1 MNEQNKKPKD
11 SRPARSSSV
20 SRAQEEKRLERSA
33 SKKQSRDLAAQR
45 RNTREKK
52 RELSRIN
59 SVLKKEPKRKRSENA
74 VGKWFISPLVKT
86 MVYLAVILVISV
98 FLGFYLISVANDLFA
113 FVKSEEEVT
122 LTVPE
127 NATIEEVSDLLYENG
142 LIRYPSLFRF
152 YAKLKKDDGKFIA
165 GEYTVKASMNYDLL
179 RNAFKY
185 KYSRTIVRLTIPEG
199 FTCDDIIDLF
209 VSKGVSSREEFIQAI
224 NTADFSE
231 FAFVRALDE
240 NPNPDRHYRL
250 EGYLYPDT
258 YEFYSDASAAQ
269 CLYKLLENFDKKFK
283 DVYYERCQ
291 ALGLTVDQVITIASY
306 VQSEAYYLDEYE
318 RVASVFYNRLNNP
331 AAFPCLE
338 SDATAAYA
346 VQLLEGKRP
355 DNVTPETLKVQS
367 PYNTY
372 LHAGLSPGAIS
383 NPGYDAIMTA
393 LYPAS
398 TSYYYFYTNSD
409 RTTVFSAT
417 LWEHQAAIA
426 ADQNRLPQS

>member
-1 MNEQNKKPKD
+1 MNEQNKKPKEAGAARPSPAAGTD
-11 SRPARSSSV
+11 AKKSR
-20 SRAQEEKRLERSA
+20 QSA
-33 SKKQSRDLAAQR
+33 SKQKAQDLAAQR

-59 SVLKKEPKRKRSENA
+59 NVLKKEPKRKRRDSA
-74 VGKWFISPLVKT
+74 VGKGIVSPLVKT
-86 MVYLAVILVISV
+86 MIYLAVVVVISV

-113 FVKSEEEVT
+113 FVKSDEEVVV
-122 LTVPE
+122 TVPE
-127 NATIEEVSDLLYENG
+127 NATIEDVSNLLHDNG
-142 LIRYPSLFRF
+142 LIRYPALFRL
-152 YAKLKKDDGKFIA
+152 YAKLKKDNGNFIP

-185 KYSRTIVRLTIPEG
+185 KYTRTIVRLTIPEG
-199 FTCDDIIDLF
+199 YTCDDIIDLF
-209 VSKGVSSREEFIQAI
+209 VSKGISSREEFIQAI
-224 NTADFSE
+224 NHADFSE

-269 CLYKLLENFDKKFK
+269 CLYKLLENFNKKFK
-283 DVYYERCQ
+283 DVYYERCN

-306 VQSEAYYLDEYE
+306 VQSEAYYLEEYE
-318 RVASVFYNRLNNP
+318 RVASVFYNRLNSP
-331 AAFPCLE
+331 AAFPFLE

-346 VQLLEGKRP
+346 VQLKEGKRP
-355 DNVTPETLKVQS
+355 ETVTPETLKVDS

-372 LHAGLSPGAIS
+372 LHEGLSPGAIS
-383 NPGYDAIMTA
+383 NPGYDAIVTA
-393 LYPAS
+393 LYPAA
-398 TSYYYFYTNSD
+398 TPYYYFYTNSNK
-409 RTTVFSAT
+409 TTVFSAT